1 MQMNLHELQTFVS
14 IAQLGGV
21 TRAAGQL
28 HRSQPAITRRIKLL
42 EDQLGVPLLERGR
55 GGARITEA
63 GRIFLPY
70 AEAVLAALKDGTQ
83 AVRALQGDDHSA
95 ASLAIVGTLAG
106 TTIVEQL
113 RRFSAGHRNA
123 RLELRTANS
132 FEVSDMVRRGEV
144 SLGLRYFGDSSAE
157 LVSQKISEERVV
169 VVCSAQHKWAG
180 KRLRDPKQ
188 LRADQWLALPMTRH
202 RDSFAHLVAR
212 QLASAQLDDVSV
224 MAIDSLTAQKRL
236 IEAGI
241 GIALLPE
248 SSTQEELRLG
258 TLMTIDIP
266 HLQTTVPIHV
276 LYRKN
281 GYLTGASRAL
291 LSIIRG
297 APVRPTAAA
306 RQNRIGKPS
315 GRRSRSAASVGSSS
329 KKKRAD

>member
-1 MQMNLHELQTFVS
+1 MNLHELQTFVS

-28 HRSQPAITRRIKLL
+28 RRSQPAITRRIKLL
-42 EDQLGVPLLERGR
+42 EDQLRVPLLERGR
-55 GGARITEA
+55 GGAVLTEA
-63 GRIFLPY
+63 GRTFLPY
-70 AEAVLAALKDGTQ
+70 AEAILAALKDGAQ
-83 AVRALQGDDHSA
+83 AVQALQGDDHGA
-95 ASLAIVGTLAG
+95 VSLAIVGTLAG

-113 RRFSAGHRNA
+113 RRFSARHRNA

-169 VVCSAQHKWAG
+169 VVCSAEHKWGG

-188 LRADQWLALPMTRH
+188 LLTDQWFALPMTRH
-202 RDSFAHLVAR
+202 RGSFAHLVAR
-212 QLASAQLDDVSV
+212 QLASAELDDVSV
-224 MAIDSLTAQKRL
+224 MAIDSLNAQKRL

-248 SSTQEELRLG
+248 SSVQEELRLG
-258 TLMTIDIP
+258 TLRTIDIP
-266 HLQTTVPIHV
+266 CLQTMVPIHV

-281 GYLTGASRAL
+281 GYLTGASRTL
-291 LSIIRG
+291 LSIISG
-297 APVRPTAAA
+297 APVRPTTAA
-306 RQNRIGKPS
+306 RQNQNKKS
-315 GRRSRSAASVGSSS
+315 SKRRSASAT
-329 KKKRAD
+329 